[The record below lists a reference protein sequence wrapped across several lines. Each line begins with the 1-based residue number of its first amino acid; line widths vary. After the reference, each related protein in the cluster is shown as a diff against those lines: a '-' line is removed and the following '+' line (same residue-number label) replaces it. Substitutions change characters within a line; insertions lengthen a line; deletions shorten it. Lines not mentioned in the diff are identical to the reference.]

1 MLDQVRR
8 KATTVSAGGATLVR
22 LYQLAHVVF
31 LFPCCDGDKMT
42 CAILSVNNYFAKN
55 YVAVIPR
62 LCYVFPINRGNVQM
76 TNVKQMNREDLQK
89 IGNAE
94 ALNEILA
101 RNARLATAKQI
112 MRELKE
118 KARE

>member
-1 MLDQVRR
+1 
-8 KATTVSAGGATLVR
+8 
-22 LYQLAHVVF
+22 
-31 LFPCCDGDKMT
+31 
-42 CAILSVNNYFAKN
+42 
-55 YVAVIPR
+55 
-62 LCYVFPINRGNVQM
+62 M
-76 TNVKQMNREDLQK
+76 TNVKQMDRNALEK

-101 RNARLATAKQI
+101 RNARLAAAKQI